1 MAKSFYLETFG
12 CQMNVVDSERIV
24 ATLQGLGYQQV
35 DTSEASDLILL
46 NTCSVRDKA
55 ERKVYGHLNRFK
67 ALKEGN
73 PRLIIGVGGCV
84 AQQEG
89 EKILKKLP
97 FVDLVFGTH
106 NVHRLAEMVADVAAR
121 RGQQVATEFLDR
133 ETRLRLF
140 PRRAA
145 GSGIARFV
153 TVMQGCDNFCTYC
166 VVPLVRGREISRPCE
181 EVLDEVRALAGQGV
195 KEITLI
201 GQNVNSYNRQ
211 EGLTPDFAGLLQ
223 QVHAVGGIERIR
235 FVTSHPRDLSDSLID
250 SFASL
255 EKLCPQL
262 HLPVQSGSD
271 RILTAMNRGYTVSE
285 YLRKV
290 ERLRAVRPEIRL
302 SSDVIVGFPG
312 ESQEDVEASLQLV
325 REVGYAD
332 IYLFLYSPRP
342 GTAASALADETP
354 VAVKQARF
362 EAILAVQ
369 KENSQRIW
377 GGDVGQVLPVL
388 VEGPS
393 RRNSEESLFGRS
405 PWNRIVNFRGDPR
418 LIGSIVPVR
427 IVRNNTNSQFATL
440 L

>member
-12 CQMNVVDSERIV
+12 CQMNVVDSERII
-24 ATLQGLGYQQV
+24 ATLNELGYQQV
-35 DTSEASDLILL
+35 ETPDGSDLILL

-67 ALKEGN
+67 ALKQEN
-73 PRLIIGVGGCV
+73 PLLIIGVGGCV

-106 NVHRLAEMVADVAAR
+106 NVHRLAEMVAEVNAR

-166 VVPLVRGREISRPCE
+166 VVPLVRGREISRPYA

-201 GQNVNSYNRQ
+201 GQNVNSYNRHDA
-211 EGLTPDFAGLLQ
+211 EAPDFAGLLQ
-223 QVHAVGGIERIR
+223 QVHGVDGIERIR
-235 FVTSHPRDLSDSLID
+235 FVTSHPRDLSDALID

-271 RILTAMNRGYTVSE
+271 RILTAMNRGYSVDD
-285 YLRKV
+285 YRRKV
-290 ERLRAVRPEIRL
+290 ERLRTIRPDIRL

-312 ESQEDVEASLQLV
+312 ESQEDAEASLELV
-325 REVGYAD
+325 REIGYAD

-342 GTAASALADETP
+342 GTAAAVLVDDTP
-354 VAVKQARF
+354 AAVKQARF

-377 GGDVGQVLPVL
+377 GTDVGQILPVL

-393 RRNSEESLFGRS
+393 RRNGEESLFGRS

-418 LIGSIVPVR
+418 LIGTIVPIK
-427 IVRNNTNSQFATL
+427 IVRNNTNTQFGTIL
-440 L
+440 

>member
-1 MAKSFYLETFG
+1 MAKHFYLETFG

-24 ATLQGLGYQQV
+24 ATLHELGYEQV
-35 DTSEASDLILL
+35 ETPEESDLILL

-55 ERKVYGHLNRFK
+55 ERKVYGHLNRYK
-67 ALKEGN
+67 SLKVEN
-73 PRLIIGVGGCV
+73 PRLILGVGGCV

-106 NVHRLAEMVADVAAR
+106 NVHRLAELVGEVEAR
-121 RGQQVATEFLDR
+121 RGHQLATEFLDR

-140 PRRAA
+140 PRRAV
-145 GSGIARFV
+145 GKGVARFV

-166 VVPLVRGREISRPCE
+166 VVPLVRGREISRP
-181 EVLDEVRALAGQGV
+181 VDEVIDEVQALAGQGV

-211 EGLTPDFAGLLQ
+211 EEISPNFAGLLQ
-223 QVHAVGGIERIR
+223 QVHAVDGIERIR
-235 FVTSHPRDLSDSLID
+235 FVTSHPRDLSDELID
-250 SFASL
+250 TFATL
-255 EKLCPQL
+255 DKLCPQL

-271 RILTAMNRGYTVSE
+271 RILAAMNRGYTVSD

-290 ERLRAVRPEIRL
+290 QRLRAVCPQIRL

-312 ESQEDVEASLQLV
+312 ETQDDADASLALV

-332 IYLFLYSPRP
+332 IYLFLYSSRP
-342 GTAASALADETP
+342 GTAAAAFSDDTP
-354 VAVKQARF
+354 AVVKQARF
-362 EAILAVQ
+362 EAILAAQ
-369 KENSQRIW
+369 KENSQKIW
-377 GGDVGQVLPVL
+377 GSDVGRILPVL

-393 RRNSEESLFGRS
+393 RRSGEESLFGRS
-405 PWNRIVNFRGDPR
+405 PWNRIVNFRGEPQ
-418 LIGSIVPVR
+418 LIGTIVPIR
-427 IVRNNTNSQFATL
+427 IIRNNTNTQFGTIL
-440 L
+440 

>member
-24 ATLQGLGYQQV
+24 ATLHDLGYQQV
-35 DTSEASDLILL
+35 DSPEASDLILL

-67 ALKEGN
+67 ALKQVN
-73 PRLIIGVGGCV
+73 PRLIIAVGGCV

-106 NVHRLAEMVADVAAR
+106 NVHRLAELVGEVAAR
-121 RGQQVATEFLDR
+121 RGQQLATEFLDR

-166 VVPLVRGREISRPCE
+166 VVPLVRGREISRPCD
-181 EVLDEVRALAGQGV
+181 EVLDEVRALVGQGV
-195 KEITLI
+195 REITLI
-201 GQNVNSYNRQ
+201 GQNVNSYNRHDPAA
-211 EGLTPDFAGLLQ
+211 PDFAGLLQ
-223 QVHAVGGIERIR
+223 QVHAIDGIERIR
-235 FVTSHPRDLSDSLID
+235 FVTSHPRDLSDALID

-255 EKLCPQL
+255 DKLCPQL

-271 RILTAMNRGYTVSE
+271 RILTAMNRGYSVAD
-285 YLRKV
+285 YRRQV
-290 ERLRAVRPEIRL
+290 ERLRTVRPDIRL

-312 ESQEDVEASLQLV
+312 ETQEDADASLALV
-325 REVGYAD
+325 REISYAD

-342 GTAASALADETP
+342 GTAAAALLDATP
-354 VAVKQARF
+354 PAVKQARF
-362 EAILAVQ
+362 EAILAAQ
-369 KENSQRIW
+369 KENSQKIW
-377 GGDVGQVLPVL
+377 GADVGQILPVL

-393 RRNSEESLFGRS
+393 RRNGEESLFGRS
-405 PWNRIVNFRGDPR
+405 PWNRIVNFRGDPH
-418 LIGSIVPVR
+418 LIGTIVPVR
-427 IVRNNTNSQFATL
+427 IVRNNTNTQFGTIL
-440 L
+440 

>member
-1 MAKSFYLETFG
+1 MVKSFYLETFG

-24 ATLQGLGYQQV
+24 ATLHSLGYQQV
-35 DTSEASDLILL
+35 ATPEASDLILL

-55 ERKVYGHLNRFK
+55 ERKVYGHLNRYK
-67 ALKEGN
+67 ALKTEK
-73 PRLIIGVGGCV
+73 PALILGVGGCV

-106 NVHRLAEMVADVAAR
+106 NVHRLAEMIGEVTAR

-133 ETRLRLF
+133 ESRLRLF

-166 VVPLVRGREISRPCE
+166 VVPLVRGREISRPCV

-211 EGLTPDFAGLLQ
+211 EATAPDFAGLLQ
-223 QVHAVGGIERIR
+223 QVHAVDGIERIR
-235 FVTSHPRDLSDSLID
+235 FVTSHPRDLSDALID

-271 RILTAMNRGYTVSE
+271 RILKAMNRGYTIDD

-290 ERLRAVRPEIRL
+290 ERLRAACPEIRL

-312 ESQEDVEASLQLV
+312 ESQDDAEASLALV
-325 REVGYAD
+325 RAVGYAD

-342 GTAASALADETP
+342 GTAAAALTDDTSKE
-354 VAVKQARF
+354 VKQARF
-362 EAILAVQ
+362 EAILAAQ

-377 GGDVGQVLPVL
+377 GSDVGRIVPVL

-393 RRNSEESLFGRS
+393 RRSGEESLFGRS
-405 PWNRIVNFRGDPR
+405 PWNRIINFRGDPH
-418 LIGSIVPVR
+418 LIGTMVQLR
-427 IVRNNTNSQFATL
+427 IVRNNTNTQFGTTL
-440 L
+440 